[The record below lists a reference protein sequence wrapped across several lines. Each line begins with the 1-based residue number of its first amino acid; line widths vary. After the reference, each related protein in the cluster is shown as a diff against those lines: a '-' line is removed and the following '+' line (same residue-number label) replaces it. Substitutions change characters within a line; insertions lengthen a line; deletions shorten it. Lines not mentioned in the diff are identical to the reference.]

1 MSANYEANRMVPL
14 AGRPDTNMFRYSL
27 TQRVYLTF
35 ADYYPQAL
43 DRAHVMLV
51 LNLGDRA
58 LDHAM
63 RRLTN
68 EGCVLPTPGRRGFYE
83 FVPGSLMPV
92 DTRGMNPGS
101 RGNRGARANDEALAL
116 LI

>member
-1 MSANYEANRMVPL
+1 MLTTCEANRVEPMAAHP
-14 AGRPDTNMFRYSL
+14 AESTFRYSL

-63 RRLTN
+63 RRLAD
-68 EGCVLPTPGRRGFYE
+68 EACVRPAKGRRGFYE
-83 FVPGSLMPV
+83 FVPGALMPV
-92 DTRGMNPGS
+92 DTRGTNPKS

-116 LI
+116 CI